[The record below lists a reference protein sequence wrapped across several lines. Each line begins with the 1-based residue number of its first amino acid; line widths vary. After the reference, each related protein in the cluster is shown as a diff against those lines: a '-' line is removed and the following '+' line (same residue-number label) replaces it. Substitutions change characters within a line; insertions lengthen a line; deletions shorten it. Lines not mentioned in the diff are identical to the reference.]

1 MVERIR
7 TDEAIH
13 VGYLQTTV
21 SEMRSFTF
29 KTVDGGTVKGR
40 DLIDP
45 IWEGMVHWHS
55 VTQADLSREQVRDA
69 VRAGLENAPDGAKL
83 FAEFDALDDLAKA
96 A

>member
-7 TDEAIH
+7 IDEAIH

-29 KTVDGGTVKGR
+29 KTVDGGTISGK

-45 IWEGMVHWHS
+45 IWEGMVHWHA
-55 VTQADLSREQVRDA
+55 VTQADFSKEQTRDTI
-69 VRAGLENAPDGAKL
+69 RAQLEAMPNGGKL
-83 FAEFDALDDLAKA
+83 FAEFDAMDDVAKA

>member
-13 VGYLQTTV
+13 VGYLQTTI

-29 KTVDGGTVKGR
+29 KSVDGDTVKGK

-45 IWEGMVHWHS
+45 IWEGMVHWHA
-55 VTQADLSREQVRDA
+55 VTQADFSREQTREA
-69 VRAGLENAPDGAKL
+69 IREGLSNTPNGAQI
-83 FAEFDALDDLAKA
+83 FAEFDTMDDTVA